1 MSLLYFKYTKLK
13 GNFKMELYNP
23 EIELL
28 GIEIDI
34 AGAYSELDKL
44 LKTVLDPVIKN
55 FELES
60 TDDKYICKIE
70 TTDGEILIYDLDKEG
85 TKLFEVNILHIIA
98 FNYFKEKRM
107 VDNSALCRLIQK
119 QCKELFGDKHSEM
132 VYRIKHLTDKVI
144 LYLAISSLNTYPK
157 EKIKSNSRFDS
168 QSAPNYTPIANLVGL
183 GPSAKGLVSV
193 LSSVNWKIEEEVL
206 RFEAISV
213 SNFYVKFDP
222 AFGNFG
228 FVISPNSTKERNTL
242 SELAELPLFYPK
254 NSYSYLFDKENP
266 VIGAI
271 NNIPVIESKDRTIF
285 IDGACVVESIEDSLF
300 TKSKL
305 ICGSVETI
313 FRIPRIDLVNLI
325 SIAKN
330 NTKQYT
336 IEPRRFSKENFDH

>member
-1 MSLLYFKYTKLK
+1 
-13 GNFKMELYNP
+13 MELYNP

-28 GIEIDI
+28 GIEIDFI
-34 AGAYSELDKL
+34 GAYSELDKL
-44 LKTVLDPVIKN
+44 LKTVLGPVIKN
-55 FELES
+55 FELED
-60 TDDKYICKIE
+60 TDNKYICKIE
-70 TTDGEILIYDLDKEG
+70 TTDGELLIYDLDKEG
-85 TKLFEVNILHIIA
+85 TNLFEVNILHIVA

-144 LYLAISSLNTYPK
+144 LYLAISSLNAYSK
-157 EKIKSNSRFDS
+157 EKIKSNIQNDT
-168 QSAPNYTPIANLVGL
+168 QSAPNHTPIANLVGL

-206 RFEAISV
+206 VYEAISV
-213 SNFYVKFDP
+213 SSFYVKFDP

-228 FVISPNSTKERNTL
+228 FMIRQNSAEERNAL

-266 VIGAI
+266 IIGAI
-271 NNIPVIESKDRTIF
+271 NNIPVIETKDRTIF
-285 IDGACVVESIEDSLF
+285 IDGACVVKSIEDSLF

-313 FRIPRIDLVNLI
+313 FRIPRNDLVNLI
-325 SIAKN
+325 SIAKHN
-330 NTKQYT
+330 AKQYT
-336 IEPRRFSKENFDH
+336 VNSSKFSLENFDH

>member
-1 MSLLYFKYTKLK
+1 
-13 GNFKMELYNP
+13 MELYNP

-28 GIEIDI
+28 GIEIDFI
-34 AGAYSELDKL
+34 GAYSELDEL
-44 LKTVLDPVIKN
+44 LKTVLGPVIKN
-55 FELES
+55 FELED
-60 TDDKYICKIE
+60 TDNKYICKIE
-70 TTDGEILIYDLDKEG
+70 TTDGELLIYDLDKEG
-85 TKLFEVNILHIIA
+85 TNLFEVNILHIVA

-144 LYLAISSLNTYPK
+144 LYLAISSLNAYSK
-157 EKIKSNSRFDS
+157 EKIKSNIQNDT
-168 QSAPNYTPIANLVGL
+168 QSAPNHTPIANLVGL

-206 RFEAISV
+206 VYEAISV
-213 SNFYVKFDP
+213 SSFYVKFDP

-228 FVISPNSTKERNTL
+228 FMIRQNSAEERNAL
-242 SELAELPLFYPK
+242 SELAELSLFYPK

-266 VIGAI
+266 IIGAI
-271 NNIPVIESKDRTIF
+271 NNIPVIETKDRTIF
-285 IDGACVVESIEDSLF
+285 IDGACVVKSIEDSLF

-325 SIAKN
+325 SIAKHN
-330 NTKQYT
+330 AKQYT
-336 IEPRRFSKENFDH
+336 VNSSKFSLENFDH

>member
-1 MSLLYFKYTKLK
+1 
-13 GNFKMELYNP
+13 MELYNP

-28 GIEIDI
+28 GIEIDFI
-34 AGAYSELDKL
+34 GVYSELDKL
-44 LKTVLDPVIKN
+44 LKTVLGPVIKN
-55 FELES
+55 FELED
-60 TDDKYICKIE
+60 TDNKYICKIE
-70 TTDGEILIYDLDKEG
+70 TTDGELLIYDLDKEG
-85 TKLFEVNILHIIA
+85 TNLFEVNILHIIA

-132 VYRIKHLTDKVI
+132 VYRIKHLTDKVV
-144 LYLAISSLNTYPK
+144 LYLAISSLNAYPK
-157 EKIKSNSRFDS
+157 EKIKSNIQNDT
-168 QSAPNYTPIANLVGL
+168 QSSPNYTPIANLVGL

-228 FVISPNSTKERNTL
+228 FVIRQNSTEERNAL

-266 VIGAI
+266 IIGAI
-271 NNIPVIESKDRTIF
+271 NNIPVIETKDRTIF

-305 ICGSVETI
+305 ICGSTETI
-313 FRIPRIDLVNLI
+313 FRIPRNDLVNLI

-330 NTKQYT
+330 SAKQYA
-336 IEPRRFSKENFDH
+336 IKPSEFSLENLNH

>member
-1 MSLLYFKYTKLK
+1 
-13 GNFKMELYNP
+13 MELYNP

-28 GIEIDI
+28 GIEIDFI
-34 AGAYSELDKL
+34 GAYSELDKL
-44 LKTVLDPVIKN
+44 LKTVLGPVIKN
-55 FELES
+55 FELED
-60 TDDKYICKIE
+60 TDNKYICKIE
-70 TTDGEILIYDLDKEG
+70 TTDGELLIYDLDKEG
-85 TKLFEVNILHIIA
+85 TNLFEVNILHIVA

-144 LYLAISSLNTYPK
+144 LYLAISSLNAYSK
-157 EKIKSNSRFDS
+157 EKIKSNIQNDT
-168 QSAPNYTPIANLVGL
+168 QSAPNHTPIANLVGL

-193 LSSVNWKIEEEVL
+193 LSSVNWKIEEEILVY
-206 RFEAISV
+206 EAISV
-213 SNFYVKFDP
+213 SSFYVKFDP

-228 FVISPNSTKERNTL
+228 FMIRQNSAEERNAL

-266 VIGAI
+266 IIGAI
-271 NNIPVIESKDRTIF
+271 NNIPVIETKDRTIF
-285 IDGACVVESIEDSLF
+285 IDGACVVKSIEDSLF

-325 SIAKN
+325 SIAKHN
-330 NTKQYT
+330 AKQYT
-336 IEPRRFSKENFDH
+336 VNSSKFSLENFDH

>member
-1 MSLLYFKYTKLK
+1 
-13 GNFKMELYNP
+13 MELYNP

-28 GIEIDI
+28 GIEIDFI
-34 AGAYSELDKL
+34 GAYSELDKL
-44 LKTVLDPVIKN
+44 LKTVLGPVIKN
-55 FELES
+55 FELED
-60 TDDKYICKIE
+60 TDNKYICKIE
-70 TTDGEILIYDLDKEG
+70 TTDGELLIYDLDKEG
-85 TKLFEVNILHIIA
+85 TNLFEVNILHIVA

-144 LYLAISSLNTYPK
+144 LYLAISSLNAYSK
-157 EKIKSNSRFDS
+157 EKIKSNIQNDT
-168 QSAPNYTPIANLVGL
+168 QSAPNHTPIANLVGL

-206 RFEAISV
+206 VYEAISV
-213 SNFYVKFDP
+213 SSFYVKFDP

-228 FVISPNSTKERNTL
+228 FMIRQNSAEERNAL

-266 VIGAI
+266 IIGAI
-271 NNIPVIESKDRTIF
+271 NNIPVIETKDRTIF
-285 IDGACVVESIEDSLF
+285 IDGACVVKSIEDSLF

-325 SIAKN
+325 SIAKHN
-330 NTKQYT
+330 AKQYT
-336 IEPRRFSKENFDH
+336 VNSSKFSLENFDH

>member
-1 MSLLYFKYTKLK
+1 
-13 GNFKMELYNP
+13 MELYNP

-28 GIEIDI
+28 GIEIDFI
-34 AGAYSELDKL
+34 GAYSELDKL
-44 LKTVLDPVIKN
+44 LKTVLGPVIKN
-55 FELES
+55 FELED
-60 TDDKYICKIE
+60 TDNKYICKIE
-70 TTDGEILIYDLDKEG
+70 TTDGELLIYDLDKEG
-85 TKLFEVNILHIIA
+85 TNLFEVNILHIVA

-144 LYLAISSLNTYPK
+144 LYLAISSLNAYSK
-157 EKIKSNSRFDS
+157 EKIKSNIQNDT
-168 QSAPNYTPIANLVGL
+168 QSAPNHTPIANLVGL

-206 RFEAISV
+206 VYEAISV
-213 SNFYVKFDP
+213 SSFYVKFDP

-228 FVISPNSTKERNTL
+228 FMIRQNSAEERNAL
-242 SELAELPLFYPK
+242 SELAELSLFYPK

-266 VIGAI
+266 IIGAI
-271 NNIPVIESKDRTIF
+271 NNIPVIETKDRTIF
-285 IDGACVVESIEDSLF
+285 IDGACVVKSIEDSLF

-325 SIAKN
+325 SIAKHN
-330 NTKQYT
+330 AKQYT
-336 IEPRRFSKENFDH
+336 VNSSKFSLENFDH